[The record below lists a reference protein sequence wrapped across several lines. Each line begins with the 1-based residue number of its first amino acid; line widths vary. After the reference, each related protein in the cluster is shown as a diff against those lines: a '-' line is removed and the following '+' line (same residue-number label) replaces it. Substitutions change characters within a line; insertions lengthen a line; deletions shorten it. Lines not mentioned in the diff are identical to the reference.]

1 MQSENQ
7 ATPGDNDQKPVS
19 SDSLPAVRILQSE
32 ELLAGEKESLILHGD
47 EAYRLRCTRSGKLIL
62 QK

>member
-1 MQSENQ
+1 M
-7 ATPGDNDQKPVS
+7 PDDDDQKPVS
-19 SDSLPAVRILQSE
+19 SGSMPAVRILRSE
-32 ELLAGEKESLILHGD
+32 DLLAGEKEVLILHGD

>member
-7 ATPGDNDQKPVS
+7 ATPDDDDQKPAS
-19 SDSLPAVRILQSE
+19 SGDMPAVRILRSE
-32 ELLAGEKESLILHGD
+32 DLLAGEKEIVILHGD